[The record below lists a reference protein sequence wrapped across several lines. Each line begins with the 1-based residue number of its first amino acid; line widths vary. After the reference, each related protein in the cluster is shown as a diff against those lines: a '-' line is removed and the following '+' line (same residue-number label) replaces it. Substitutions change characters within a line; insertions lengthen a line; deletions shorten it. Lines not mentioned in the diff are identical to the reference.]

1 VSFPAKKASWRQL
14 DEWLRHR
21 LRAIQIKHWKR
32 GKTTHRELLALGAS
46 AKVALLL
53 AKDAQVGGEANTR
66 PRSTQS
72 V

>member
-1 VSFPAKKASWRQL
+1 
-14 DEWLRHR
+14 
-21 LRAIQIKHWKR
+21 LRAIHIKHWKR